1 MALGA
6 GQDDSIRLQTGPSHV
21 NSNSMAQKRTG
32 SIRHSDRTVPCEQHQ
47 EEDLLKD
54 GYSTKKAIRTL
65 EATFVFCGG
74 FLMGVLQPTADLI
87 VPLLVLTQ
95 YAGLSFACSCSNFSL
110 HSCVCSFS

>member
-1 MALGA
+1 MNSNNSMALGA
-6 GQDDSIRLQTGPSHV
+6 GQDDSIRP
-21 NSNSMAQKRTG
+21 
-32 SIRHSDRTVPCEQHQ
+32 SDRTVPCKQHQ

-74 FLMGVLQPTADLI
+74 FSMGVLRPTADLI
-87 VPLLVLTQ
+87 VPFLVLTQ